1 MVAWAAC
8 QKLQKLSEIIT
19 HPAVFSD
26 TTCVRHILQQFGSV
40 RWWPRK
46 RTKRLKVDPVRG
58 KKSQNKCHYFVSM
71 SYMTSSPVF
80 CFRLAKKPRGHK
92 NWAKI
97 AQKGWLRILFLK
109 GTIICL
115 WHSAFKQWA
124 QIKMD
129 RSKRELCFVWR
140 ETAWVSSPVYTS
152 LRICIVK
159 KSFNF
164 ACGCQCFKR
173 RNHMYCK
180 LYICH

>member
-1 MVAWAAC
+1 MSRSFFPQIVSLVPVSWRWAIVTGNERFYP
-8 QKLQKLSEIIT
+8 KSRSLWLRELHVKSFKKLSEIIT

-46 RTKRLKVDPVRG
+46 RTKRLKVDPDRG
-58 KKSQNKCHYFVSM
+58 KTSQNKCHYFVSM

-115 WHSAFKQWA
+115 WH
-124 QIKMD
+124 
-129 RSKRELCFVWR
+129 
-140 ETAWVSSPVYTS
+140 
-152 LRICIVK
+152 
-159 KSFNF
+159 
-164 ACGCQCFKR
+164 
-173 RNHMYCK
+173 
-180 LYICH
+180 